1 MKAIG
6 YTAPGPL
13 DGAGALIEFDAERPS
28 PGPRDLLVAVK
39 AVSVNPVDSK
49 VRSGAPAEPAP
60 RILGFDAAGVVVATG
75 AEVTLFKAGDE
86 VFYAG
91 DINRPGSN
99 AQFQLVDERITA
111 RKPASLSFA
120 EAAAV
125 PLTAITAWEM
135 LFDCFGITEGA
146 GEDAALLIIGGAGG
160 VGSIMIQLAKALT
173 GLTAIATA
181 SRPETS
187 AWARQMGADH
197 VVDHHQPLDQE
208 MAKLGLT
215 PRYVAALTQTDQHFD
230 AIIELIAPRGHVSV
244 IDDPATLD
252 IKPGTSESVFRDLS
266 ERVTHAAVMALPPFD
281 LPDRFSVEIIRKE
294 PLVLLSRQ
302 DAGKTRRERLEN
314 NPYICFDSKSW
325 AGGGAVKF
333 LQDEGIKIDPF
344 YDLDALEPIGKLVQ
358 EGMGVSL
365 VPYWSGLDPAAAD
378 LRLDVIRNERYCR
391 RIALVTP
398 KDTTRPQE
406 VQALRTALLSDSL
419 ACTCGKRGDC

>member
-13 DGAGALIEFDAERPS
+13 DGAGALIEFSAERPS

-146 GEDAALLIIGGAGG
+146 GEDEALLIIGGAGG

-173 GLTAIATA
+173 GLTVIATA

-197 VVDHHQPLDQE
+197 VVDHHRPLDQE
-208 MAKLGLT
+208 MAKLGLA

-252 IKPGTSESVFRDLS
+252 IKPGKRKALS
-266 ERVTHAAVMALPPFD
+266 
-281 LPDRFSVEIIRKE
+281 FSWEFMFTRPMFATADMIVQHE
-294 PLVLLSRQ
+294 LLSRVSTMLDEGTLKTTMNADGGMMTAENLTAAHRHQ
-302 DAGKTRRERLEN
+302 ESGTAIGKTVLTVE
-314 NPYICFDSKSW
+314 
-325 AGGGAVKF
+325 
-333 LQDEGIKIDPF
+333 
-344 YDLDALEPIGKLVQ
+344 
-358 EGMGVSL
+358 
-365 VPYWSGLDPAAAD
+365 
-378 LRLDVIRNERYCR
+378 
-391 RIALVTP
+391 
-398 KDTTRPQE
+398 
-406 VQALRTALLSDSL
+406 TA
-419 ACTCGKRGDC
+419 